1 MFYDGKVKLSR
12 KGCPV
17 LIRQLSNYRWNPK
30 RLDDVPLKEDDHGPD
45 ALRYFV
51 WALQVP
57 KSPVRGLQIVKASAL
72 SIYFVKRYG
81 RF

>member
-1 MFYDGKVKLSR
+1 MYDNKVKINR

-17 LIRQLSNYRWNPK
+17 LIKQMSNYRWDPK
-30 RLDDVPLKEDDHGPD
+30 RKDDKPLKEDDHGPD

-57 KSPVRGLQIVKASAL
+57 KSPVRG
-72 SIYFVKRYG
+72 YR
-81 RF
+81 